1 MSRFV
6 AFLRGIN
13 LGKRQIKMAELK
25 DGLEAAGFSGVKTL
39 LASGNV
45 ILDAPNQTGLKARL
59 DAAMSKQ
66 FGFPI
71 EVVLRS
77 DTEIKAMI
85 ASAPFAALPAGA
97 DVKLYVM
104 MLDQPMVPPPALR
117 SIPGDYEVVRVDAR
131 DIYVVA
137 YPKGDGRYGEGLD
150 KLGKQLDKGLLVT
163 TRNWNTIIKAAA

>member
-25 DGLEAAGFSGVKTL
+25 DGLEAAGFKGVKTL

-45 ILDAPNQTGLKARL
+45 LLDAPDETGLKASL
-59 DAAMSKQ
+59 EQAMTSQ
-66 FGFPI
+66 FGFRI

-77 DTEIKAMI
+77 DAEIKAMI

-104 MLDQPMVPPPALR
+104 MLDQTLDPPPALR
-117 SIPGDYEVVRVDAR
+117 SIPGDYEVVRIDAR

-137 YPKGDGRYGEGLD
+137 YPKGDRRYGEGLD

>member
-1 MSRFV
+1 VSRFV
-6 AFLRGIN
+6 AFLGGIN
-13 LGKRQIKMAELK
+13 LGKRQIRMAELK
-25 DGLEAAGFSGVKTL
+25 DGLEAAGFKGVKTL

-45 ILDAPNQTGLKARL
+45 LLDAPDEAGLKASL
-59 DAAMSKQ
+59 EAAMTSQ
-66 FGFPI
+66 FGFRI

-77 DTEIKAMI
+77 DAELRAMI
-85 ASAPFAALPAGA
+85 ASTPFKAFPDDA
-97 DVKLYVM
+97 DVKRYVM
-104 MLDQPMVPPPALR
+104 MFDQKLEPRPALT
-117 SIPGDYEVVRVDAR
+117 SVPGDYDFVRIDAR